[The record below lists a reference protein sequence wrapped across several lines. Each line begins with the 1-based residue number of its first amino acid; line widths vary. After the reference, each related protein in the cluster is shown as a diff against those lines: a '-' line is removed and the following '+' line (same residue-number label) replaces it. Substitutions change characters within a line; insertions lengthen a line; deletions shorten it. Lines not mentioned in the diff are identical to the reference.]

1 MHLLII
7 EDDLDLGLALQRALK
22 AEGIT
27 SEWLRRAG
35 DVSRQIAS
43 EPYDCVLL
51 DLGLPD
57 AFGLDVLKRWR
68 SDEVR
73 IPVIV
78 ITARTSVEDR
88 VRGLDLGADDFVIKP
103 FAMAELVSRI
113 RAVTRRFC
121 RQTSEVWTVGAL
133 RLEPKRHFAEL
144 DGLPL
149 NLSPREFQLLQ
160 ELVREAGV
168 VVTKHSLAQRLVP
181 LGEALDFGAIEV
193 HIFNLRRKIGA
204 HRIRTVRG
212 VGYMLEV

>member
-22 AEGIT
+22 AEDIS
-27 SEWLRRAG
+27 SEWLRRAA
-35 DVSRQIAS
+35 DLPRHLA
-43 EPYDCVLL
+43 EATYDCVLL

-68 SDEVR
+68 KENVP

-88 VRGLDLGADDFVIKP
+88 VKGLDLGADDFVVKP

-133 RLEPKRHFAEL
+133 RLEPRRHVAEL
-144 DGLPL
+144 DGAPL

-160 ELVREAGV
+160 ELAREAGS
-168 VVTKHSLAQRLVP
+168 VVTKHALSQRLVP
-181 LGEALDFGAIEV
+181 LGDALDFGAIEV

-212 VGYMLEV
+212 VGYMLEA